1 MERERNKVK
10 HDEKLIPVNVLKK
23 LVDKNVR
30 NKFSLLRSRCVKG
43 IESSLQVWFGTRMY
57 M

>member
-1 MERERNKVK
+1 MK

-30 NKFSLLRSRCVKG
+30 NKLSLLISRCVKG
-43 IESSLQVWFGTRMY
+43 MEGSLQVWFGIRM
-57 M
+57 